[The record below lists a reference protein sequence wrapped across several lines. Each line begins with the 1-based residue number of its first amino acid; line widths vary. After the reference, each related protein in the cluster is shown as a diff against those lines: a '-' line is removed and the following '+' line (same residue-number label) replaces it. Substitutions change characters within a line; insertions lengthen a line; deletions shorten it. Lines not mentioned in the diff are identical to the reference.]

1 MPPLLLDTSVIM
13 DALNDKRD
21 RRNFLRDL
29 LERGN
34 ILACCPSN
42 VAEVYAGMRPKEEER
57 TTALLSSLDLYP
69 LTFPVSRLAGELKYT
84 FGRKGTSLSISDSL
98 IAAVAIHHRVA
109 LITDN
114 VKDFPMPDIHL
125 YPLPDN

>member
-1 MPPLLLDTSVIM
+1 MPTLLLDTSVIV

-29 LERGN
+29 VEHGN
-34 ILACCPSN
+34 ILACCPIN

-57 TTALLSSLDLYP
+57 TTALLSSLDFYP
-69 LTFPVSRLAGELKYT
+69 ITFSVSRLAGELKNN
-84 FGRKGTSLSISDSL
+84 FGQKGTTLSIADSL
-98 IAAVAIHHRVA
+98 IAAVAIHHSVG

-125 YPLPDN
+125 YPLPGN